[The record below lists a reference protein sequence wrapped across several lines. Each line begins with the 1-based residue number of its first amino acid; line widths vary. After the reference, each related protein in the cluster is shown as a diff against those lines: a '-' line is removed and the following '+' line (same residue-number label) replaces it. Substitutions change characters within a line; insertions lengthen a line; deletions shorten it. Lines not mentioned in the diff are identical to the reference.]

1 MTSPK
6 VKNVSSS
13 LPRRQGTVT
22 SKTTTRWR
30 HCQQQST
37 IFTTSNFERNPC
49 VKNVSS
55 SLSRRR
61 GTVTSI
67 NKWSNGQFPVPTS
80 TPDVQ
85 IDCASP
91 ELESSNF
98 HLIIICHSSFYYA
111 PNFDTGLPE
120 SKSSSSCATTSG
132 LTPWMCKPHLN
143 NARIEY
149 FNLAI
154 SMYKRTRDIDHI
166 SYYFFAFL
174 INLQIYF
181 LKLCT
186 FNT

>member
-91 ELESSNF
+91 ELDKLQFSPELESSNF
-98 HLIIICHSSFYYA
+98 HLIIICHSSFYYI

-132 LTPWMCKPHLN
+132 LTHLECVN
-143 NARIEY
+143 P
-149 FNLAI
+149 
-154 SMYKRTRDIDHI
+154 T
-166 SYYFFAFL
+166 
-174 INLQIYF
+174 
-181 LKLCT
+181 
-186 FNT
+186 